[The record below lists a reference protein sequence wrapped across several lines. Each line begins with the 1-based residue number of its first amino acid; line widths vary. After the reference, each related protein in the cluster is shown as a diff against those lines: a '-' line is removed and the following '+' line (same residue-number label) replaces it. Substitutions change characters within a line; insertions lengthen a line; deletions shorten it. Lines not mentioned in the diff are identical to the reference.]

1 MWYLGGAPLELP
13 LPADPGV
20 IFFLFFSLASAT
32 SLHHSLLINSYT
44 CQFIVRQTGELY
56 QTLLQVDGESCTVQ
70 AGILLIRV
78 DVV

>member
-1 MWYLGGAPLELP
+1 
-13 LPADPGV
+13 
-20 IFFLFFSLASAT
+20 LASAT